1 MGSCARAFFRDQTAT
16 NGSQT
21 HRNDT
26 ESFPSTELGS
36 ARAQFDEFHV
46 VDLAGLHGEPQQR
59 AHLVKPVHARSPWI
73 DVQPAPSRIA
83 LHPQQV
89 AVAANEG
96 LGALALK
103 QVAHSTGVAIG
114 ATADVAHQEPHPAA
128 FPAPFFWKFRTNP
141 VVVDVPEH
149 RTDRSHFCQGV
160 RHVERPNVA
169 RMPNLID
176 PAEVMEDAVVAVAV
190 GVGKQADAHGGGLG
204 MQVAAFL
211 AQIAAMLKPLLT
223 AILAATCAVHSF
235 AQLTLSTDDKRA
247 GKAYNEGLEHYLH
260 GRVDDA
266 LEALE
271 AALKRDAT
279 FFEAHMLKGQILD
292 ESGFPSASATA
303 YLAGYAFHPARFPKG
318 RLRLCQLLHRS
329 GRYDEGL
336 EALATAQELPG
347 WESTPEWEAI
357 AAHLQFA
364 AQAITRPVELISR
377 PLEGDVNTP
386 APEYYPAMTADGQTL
401 LFTRQIGGRN
411 AFEGQEDFYTATRIG
426 PTTWGN
432 VQPLRGINTPDNEGA
447 PTLQG
452 DGQRLVFT
460 ACSTLEN
467 GYGPRT
473 GKGSCDLFEAEWNDR
488 NAAFDLGYNL
498 GAPNTSAWESQPS
511 LSADGTTLLFVRS
524 TRATRDRPAQQDIYE
539 AHRLADGSWS
549 EATPVAGPINTPG
562 IDGNPVLHPDG
573 STLYFVSDGHPGM
586 GGLDLFRS
594 ERQPDGSWGVP
605 VNLGYPINTHHDES
619 SVLVTPDGRWA
630 FFATDREEPG
640 NLDLWELRLPD
651 ELVAKE
657 VRVLRGRVYDVT
669 SGQPVTATVD
679 VIRPDGQAIARVQSA
694 GGGFEL
700 PMPEGDALR
709 FRVDHP
715 HYAFY
720 SELVSWDE
728 VDADRPVEIGLTRF
742 EVGTVLTLKDVRFA
756 SGSAVLEAVFQ
767 PELEQLAA
775 LLLANEERVQ
785 IIGHTDN
792 RGTPTTNQALSEA
805 RAEAVRAYLADKG
818 VPADRML
825 TEGRGDSDPIAT
837 NETEAGRAIN
847 RRTEIVVI
855 E

>member
-1 MGSCARAFFRDQTAT
+1 M
-16 NGSQT
+16 
-21 HRNDT
+21 
-26 ESFPSTELGS
+26 
-36 ARAQFDEFHV
+36 
-46 VDLAGLHGEPQQR
+46 
-59 AHLVKPVHARSPWI
+59 
-73 DVQPAPSRIA
+73 
-83 LHPQQV
+83 
-89 AVAANEG
+89 AADEG
-96 LGALALK
+96 LRPLGLE
-103 QVAHSTGVAIG
+103 QVAHPAGVAIG
-114 ATADVAHQEPHPAA
+114 PAADVPHQEPHAPA
-128 FPAPFFWKFRTNP
+128 FPAPLLGKFRPNA
-141 VVVDVPEH
+141 VVVDVAEH
-149 RTDRSHFCQGV
+149 RANRCHLGQGI
-160 RHVERPNVA
+160 RHVERADVSCVPNFI
-169 RMPNLID
+169 N

-211 AQIAAMLKPLLT
+211 GQIAAMLKPLLT
-223 AILAATCAVHSF
+223 AILATACAVSSF
-235 AQLTLSTDDKRA
+235 AQPTLSTDDKRA
-247 GKAYNEGLEHYLH
+247 GKAYDAGLEHYLH
-260 GRVDDA
+260 GRVNDA
-266 LEALE
+266 LESIAD
-271 AALKRDAT
+271 ALKRDAS

-292 ESGFPSASATA
+292 ESGFPDASATA
-303 YLAGYAFHPARFPKG
+303 YLAGYALHPERFPKG
-318 RLRLCQLLHRS
+318 RLHLCQLLHRS

-336 EALATAQELPG
+336 DALETAQGLLG
-347 WESTPEWEAI
+347 WEPTPEWDAI
-357 AAHLQFA
+357 AAHLRFA
-364 AQAITRPVELISR
+364 AAAISTPVELISR

-401 LFTRQIGGRN
+401 LFTRQIGGRT
-411 AFEGQEDFYTATRIG
+411 AFEGQEDFYTATHIG
-426 PTTWGN
+426 PGTWGN
-432 VQPLRGINTPDNEGA
+432 VQPLHGINTPDNEGA

-452 DGQRLVFT
+452 DGKRLVFT

-473 GKGSCDLFEAEWNDR
+473 GKGSCDLFEAEWNER

-549 EATPVAGPINTPG
+549 AATPIEGPINTPG
-562 IDGNPVLHPDG
+562 LDANPVLHPDG
-573 STLYFVSDGHPGM
+573 STLYFVSDGHPGF

-630 FFATDREEPG
+630 LFATDRDEPG
-640 NLDLWELRLPD
+640 NLDLWELRLPE

-669 SGQPVTATVD
+669 NGQPVTATVD

-694 GGGFEL
+694 GGGFQL

-728 VDADRPVEIGLTRF
+728 VDGDRPVEIGLTRF

-756 SGSAVLEAVFQ
+756 SGSAELEAVFQ

-792 RGTPTTNQALSEA
+792 RGTSTTNQSLSEA

-825 TEGRGDSDPIAT
+825 AEGRGDTEPVAT
-837 NETEAGRAIN
+837 NETEAGRAQN

>member
-1 MGSCARAFFRDQTAT
+1 M
-16 NGSQT
+16 
-21 HRNDT
+21 
-26 ESFPSTELGS
+26 ST
-36 ARAQFDEFHV
+36 DERGWP
-46 VDLAGLHGEPQQR
+46 LTLE
-59 AHLVKPVHARSPWI
+59 
-73 DVQPAPSRIA
+73 
-83 LHPQQV
+83 QV
-89 AVAANEG
+89 ADPA
-96 LGALALK
+96 
-103 QVAHSTGVAIG
+103 GVAIG
-114 ATADVAHQEPHPAA
+114 SAADVPHQEPHTPAFPAA
-128 FPAPFFWKFRTNP
+128 FLREFCADS
-141 VVVDVPEH
+141 VVVDVAKNRAH
-149 RTDRSHFCQGV
+149 WRHLGQGV
-160 RHVERPNVA
+160 RHVERADVA
-169 RMPNLID
+169 RMPDFID
-176 PAEVMEDAVVAVAV
+176 PFQVMEDAVVAVAV

-223 AILAATCAVHSF
+223 AILAAACVVHSV
-235 AQLTLSTDDKRA
+235 AQPTLSTDDKRA
-247 GKAYNEGLEHYLH
+247 EKAYEAGLEHYLH

-266 LEALE
+266 LASISD
-271 AALKRDAT
+271 ALKRDAS

-292 ESGFPSASATA
+292 ESGFPDASASA
-303 YLAGYAFHPARFPKG
+303 YLAGYAIEPERFPKG

-329 GRYDEGL
+329 GRYDEGMDAL
-336 EALATAQELPG
+336 ETAQGLPG
-347 WESTPEWEAI
+347 WEPTSEWDAISAHLRFASEAI
-357 AAHLQFA
+357 
-364 AQAITRPVELISR
+364 TSPVELVSH
-377 PLEGDVNTP
+377 PLAGDVNTP

-401 LFTRQIGGRN
+401 LFTRQIGGRT
-411 AFEGQEDFYTATRIG
+411 AFDGQEDFYTATRIG
-426 PTTWGN
+426 HNTWGN

-452 DGQRLVFT
+452 DGKRLVFT

-473 GKGSCDLFEAEWNDR
+473 GKGSCDLFEAQWNVR
-488 NAAFDLGYNL
+488 TGAFDIGSNL
-498 GAPNTSAWESQPS
+498 GAPNTAAWESQPS

-539 AHRLADGSWS
+539 AHRLPDGTWS
-549 EATPVAGPINTPG
+549 EATPLAGPINTPG
-562 IDGNPVLHPDG
+562 LDANPVLHPDG
-573 STLYFVSDGHPGM
+573 STLYFVSDGHPGL

-594 ERQPDGSWGVP
+594 ERQPDGTWGVP
-605 VNLGYPINTHHDES
+605 VNLGYPINTQHDES

-630 FFATDREEPG
+630 FFATDRDEPG
-640 NLDLWELRLPD
+640 NLDLWELKLPE

-657 VRVLRGRVYDVT
+657 VRVLRGRVYDVK
-669 SGQPVTATVD
+669 SGQPVTAAVD
-679 VIRPDGQAIARVQSA
+679 VIRSDGQAIARVQSV
-694 GGGFEL
+694 GGEFEL

-715 HYAFY
+715 SYAFY

-728 VDADRPVEIGLTRF
+728 VNADRPVEIGLTRF

-756 SGSAVLEAVFQ
+756 SGSAELEAVFQ

-792 RGTPTTNQALSEA
+792 RGASNTNQSLSEA

-825 TEGRGDSDPIAT
+825 AEGRGDSEPIAT
-837 NETEAGRAIN
+837 NETEAGRALN